1 MNENSEQEEP
11 VEVPY
16 SSLKPDTLRALIE
29 EFVTRQGT
37 DYGLKEKT
45 LDEKV
50 ADVMRQLE
58 RKEATI
64 VYDAK
69 SQTANIVP
77 PKGRQ

>member
-1 MNENSEQEEP
+1 MSSSANPDEEEP

-16 SSLKPDTLRALIE
+16 TSLSPEALGALVE

-37 DYGLKEKT
+37 DYGLREKT

-50 ADVMRQLE
+50 ADIMRQLE
-58 RKEATI
+58 RKEAKI
-64 VYDAK
+64 VFDNQ

-77 PKGRQ
+77 AK